1 MNEINNILQ
10 KAILMYIGETC
21 DPSKYNNANVALMAA
36 KEKGSRNE
44 SAVIIA
50 DLYRVQNLLSSVLE
64 GRPHVKEELQS
75 SLLQPNSIARAAGS
89 RS

>member
-1 MNEINNILQ
+1 LLTGSAR
-10 KAILMYIGETC
+10 K
-21 DPSKYNNANVALMAA
+21 S
-36 KEKGSRNE
+36 SRNE

-64 GRPHVKEELQS
+64 GRPHVKEQLQS
-75 SLLQPNSIARAAGS
+75 SLLQPNSFARSTGS